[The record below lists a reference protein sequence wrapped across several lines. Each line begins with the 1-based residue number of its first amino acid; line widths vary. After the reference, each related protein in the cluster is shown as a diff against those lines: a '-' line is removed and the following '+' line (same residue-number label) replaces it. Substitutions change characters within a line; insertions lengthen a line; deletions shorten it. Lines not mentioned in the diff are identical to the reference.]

1 MSNVPSHIFRGYDI
15 RGIAETELTKDVVQN
30 IAKAYATFLI
40 RRRISNCTVGYDCRL
55 SNIRIKEEFI
65 EALLDSGIDVIE
77 IGLSLTQIVY
87 FSTYFFRTKGS
98 VMITASH
105 NPSEYN
111 GFKLGTGY
119 SETMLTDEI
128 IKIREMIEQD
138 DFESL
143 DKKGDHQVV
152 DIFPEYK
159 SDVITKAQLHKGFKL
174 VVDSC
179 NGTTGKFLPEILR
192 EAGCEVVEQNTELDG
207 NFPNGT
213 PDPTESEVLE
223 RLAKRVVEEQ
233 ADLGFAY
240 DADGDRLGI
249 VDGKGRVVWN
259 DMLVALLARDVLTH
273 IPGASIVYNTLCS
286 KAVPDTIEKAGGK
299 PVIWMTGHSFI
310 KAKVSETKAPFGGEL
325 SGHFYL
331 TDNFYGHDDGAYTSL
346 RLLSYLDN
354 SHQTLAEAIDSLPQ
368 YISSPEIK
376 FGLADEIKFE
386 FVKNVIGGELKALY
400 PDAEYIEIDGVRL
413 DTPEEMAIVR
423 ASQNGP
429 YITVKFEGK
438 TQEQYDKLKG
448 QLKHILSSH
457 PEVDFDSGVNTHALD

>member
-1 MSNVPSHIFRGYDI
+1 MKVPKHIFRGYDI
-15 RGIAETELTKDVVQN
+15 RGIAETELTQEVVEG

-40 RRRISNCTVGYDCRL
+40 RRRIRECTVGYDCRL
-55 SNIRIKEEFI
+55 SNIRIKDQFI
-65 EALLDSGIDVIE
+65 KALRGAGIDVIE

-87 FSTYFFRTKGS
+87 FSTYHFKTKGS

-128 IKIREMIEQD
+128 LHIRDMIEAD
-138 DFESL
+138 DFETL
-143 DKKGDHQVV
+143 GKEGTHQEI

-159 SDVITKAQLHKGFKL
+159 ADVLKKSPVNKKFKV

-179 NGTTGKFLPEILR
+179 NGATGAFLPEILR
-192 EAGCEVVEQNTELDG
+192 EAGCEVIEQNTELDG

-223 RLAKRVVEEQ
+223 RLGERVKKEA

-240 DADGDRLGI
+240 DADGDRIGI
-249 VDGKGRVVWN
+249 VDGQGRVVWN
-259 DMLVALLARDVLTH
+259 DMLVALLARDVLEH

-286 KAVPDTIEKAGGK
+286 KAVPDTIEAAGGE

-310 KAKVSETKAPFGGEL
+310 KAKVAETRSPFGGEL

-346 RLLSYLDN
+346 RLLSYLEN
-354 SHQTLAEAIDSLPQ
+354 SNQTLAEALDSLPQ
-368 YISSPEIK
+368 YVSSPEIK
-376 FGLADEIKFE
+376 FGLADDIKFE
-386 FVKNVIGGELKALY
+386 FVQKVIGADLKKLY
-400 PDAEYIEIDGVRL
+400 PDAKYIEIDGVRM
-413 DTPEEMAIVR
+413 DTDETMAIVR

-438 TQEQYDKLKG
+438 SQEQYE
-448 QLKHILSSH
+448 QLKTQLKELLSTH
-457 PEVDFDSGVNTHALD
+457 KEVDFESGVNTHALD